1 MVCAGRRCVQ
11 GSWPGV
17 RHENLVSHFSFARAP
32 EKERKHAGPMHHRPR
47 RRAWPPPA
55 LLLLATC
62 LHPAAAGAGP
72 DMACIRNPAGRAGF
86 NGGGGG
92 VFESC
97 TAAPALAPGAPAAF
111 AWTLTPRDIADQR
124 WDVELAVSVGRGDVD
139 L

>member
-1 MVCAGRRCVQ
+1 
-11 GSWPGV
+11 
-17 RHENLVSHFSFARAP
+17 
-32 EKERKHAGPMHHRPR
+32 
-47 RRAWPPPA
+47 
-55 LLLLATC
+55 
-62 LHPAAAGAGP
+62 
-72 DMACIRNPAGRAGF
+72 MACIRNPAGRAGF

-97 TAAPALAPGAPAAF
+97 TAAPALAPGASAAF